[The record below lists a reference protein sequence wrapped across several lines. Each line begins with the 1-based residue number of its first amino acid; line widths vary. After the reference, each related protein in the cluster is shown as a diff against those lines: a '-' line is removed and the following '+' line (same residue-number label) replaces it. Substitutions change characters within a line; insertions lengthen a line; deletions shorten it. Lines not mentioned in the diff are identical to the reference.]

1 MPGNSNISNVSR
13 KKRSFDNNIL
23 KRRNHGN
30 RRKTTQSYRRICTRS
45 RTGQRWPS
53 AKERNIKGDESE
65 KQPLHL
71 ARMKSF
77 SINWL
82 SRTHST
88 QNVLHIIFQNNDD
101 NLSNRSI
108 LKDYHMQLTH
118 ITILLYI
125 SLFLFKE
132 NYYCVYLICKL
143 FRSISK
149 RLLITHGNIWI
160 TNVKDLL
167 EQISP
172 KCGLVYFIILTQKLL
187 SCKLGKNDKYI
198 ITFFVKIFYWFWC
211 HLKKKSTFITISRFA
226 VRQLAANSYMLI
238 QVWCIHLPYCFKN
251 LHSFAPLEG

>member
-1 MPGNSNISNVSR
+1 MHQKQDWSTVAKCQGKEYQRRWKR
-13 KKRSFDNNIL
+13 KAAFAFGKDEVVFNKLIEQN
-23 KRRNHGN
+23 
-30 RRKTTQSYRRICTRS
+30 TQHPKCSS
-45 RTGQRWPS
+45 
-53 AKERNIKGDESE
+53 
-65 KQPLHL
+65 H
-71 ARMKSF
+71 
-77 SINWL
+77 
-82 SRTHST
+82 H
-88 QNVLHIIFQNNDD
+88 FQNNDD